1 MRNPSAPRESG
12 VFMRLLRRLI
22 INLIA
27 LVGLI
32 AIAIVVGY
40 VYVRKTYNIDL
51 FNTVSQLKTLSKEV
65 NQKEL
70 CMFPIKDSDYS
81 DAKTEIDKSIVD
93 FVTYEEGTGYNG
105 YTVNLS
111 KSDLT
116 LNKFMMI
123 SSQQLGAL
131 AQIILHQQTGGK
143 ISVAGKEVA
152 IKILELEIYQV
163 QDNGSADLNIIL
175 ELDLTPLFDNAKKF
189 PFNFLKK
196 YAPKKLYISSTV
208 TIQKGETA
216 FSYSVLHKNITINN
230 LKSSDTADFFNT
242 LDFVFKI
249 GSAEDLNL
257 LIGNTVAN
265 ALIGSEAKP
274 GFAYTL
280 KQYGAKDFLFATRAA
295 TNFFIVR
302 K

>member
-1 MRNPSAPRESG
+1 MSRKRKRGKKMRNPSAPRESG

-32 AIAIVVGY
+32 AISIVVGY

-51 FNTVSQLKTLSKEV
+51 FNTVSQLKTLSKDV
-65 NQKEL
+65 DQKEL

-143 ISVAGKEVA
+143 ISVSGK
-152 IKILELEIYQV
+152 
-163 QDNGSADLNIIL
+163 
-175 ELDLTPLFDNAKKF
+175 
-189 PFNFLKK
+189 
-196 YAPKKLYISSTV
+196 
-208 TIQKGETA
+208 
-216 FSYSVLHKNITINN
+216 
-230 LKSSDTADFFNT
+230 
-242 LDFVFKI
+242 
-249 GSAEDLNL
+249 
-257 LIGNTVAN
+257 
-265 ALIGSEAKP
+265 
-274 GFAYTL
+274 
-280 KQYGAKDFLFATRAA
+280 
-295 TNFFIVR
+295 
-302 K
+302 